1 MKKIAFV
8 NQRYGLQVNGGS
20 ETYTRQIAEKLS
32 HSFEIEIL
40 TTKALSYDK
49 WENYYLNDEEIV
61 DGIKVRRFGVKQK
74 RNSFGQNIVGRV
86 LQRKFPYSMLLGKM
100 WIRYQGP
107 YAPDL
112 IHFIRTHAEEY
123 DLFVFVTYLY
133 YTTVVGM
140 PEVYEK
146 SVFIPTA
153 HDESYV
159 YFPCYKNIFTKP
171 QGIIYLT
178 DEEKKLVEKIFHNES
193 VPNIVAGVGVDL
205 PKDINNGRFRD
216 KYGIDG
222 DYIIYTGRVDQNKNC
237 QEMFD
242 FFIKL
247 QSETVWKNKKIIL
260 VVIGKEHMD
269 IPMDKHIQY
278 LGFVSEQDK
287 YDAISGAM
295 ALWLPSKNE
304 SLSISVLES
313 MSLGVP
319 VIVNGN
325 CEVLKGHCIKS
336 HAGYYYTEYEGFKTN
351 LTILLESNRN
361 EISENA
367 IAYID
372 KDYNWKI
379 ITNKITSFFEYII
392 GKR

>member
-8 NQRYGLQVNGGS
+8 NQRYGLEVNGGS
-20 ETYTRQIAEKLS
+20 ETYTRRIAEKLS
-32 HSFEIEIL
+32 CKFEIEIL

-49 WENYYLNDEEIV
+49 WENYYSNNEEV
-61 DGIKVRRFGVKQK
+61 VEGIKVRRFEVKQQ
-74 RNSFGQNIVGRV
+74 RNSFGQNIAGR
-86 LQRKFPYSMLLGKM
+86 LLRKKHSHSVLLGKM
-100 WIRYQGP
+100 WLRCQGP

-112 IHFIRTHAEEY
+112 IHFIRTHSDEY

-133 YTTVVGM
+133 YTTVGGM
-140 PEVYEK
+140 PEVYDK
-146 SVFIPTA
+146 SIFIPTA
-153 HDESYV
+153 HDECFI
-159 YFPCYKNIFTKP
+159 YFPCYRNLFINPK
-171 QGIIYLT
+171 GIVYLT
-178 DEEKKLVEKIFHNES
+178 DEEKKLVEKIFHNEAI
-193 VPNIVAGVGVDL
+193 PNIVAGTGVDL
-205 PKDINNGRFRD
+205 PEDINNNRFRD
-216 KYGIDG
+216 KYGIGG

-247 QSETVWKNKKIIL
+247 KKEKVWEKKKFTLI
-260 VVIGKEHMD
+260 VIGKEHMD
-269 IPMDKHIQY
+269 IPIDENIRY

-313 MSLGVP
+313 MALGVP
-319 VIVNGN
+319 VVVNGN
-325 CEVLKGHCIKS
+325 CEVLKGHCLKS
-336 HAGYYYTEYEGFKTN
+336 HAGYYYTNYVEFKNN
-351 LTILLESNRN
+351 LSILLEKDRK
-361 EISENA
+361 EMAENA

-372 KDYNWKI
+372 KNYNWKT
-379 ITNKITSFFEYII
+379 ITDKLTSFFEYII

>member
-1 MKKIAFV
+1 
-8 NQRYGLQVNGGS
+8 
-20 ETYTRQIAEKLS
+20 
-32 HSFEIEIL
+32 
-40 TTKALSYDK
+40 
-49 WENYYLNDEEIV
+49 
-61 DGIKVRRFGVKQK
+61 
-74 RNSFGQNIVGRV
+74 
-86 LQRKFPYSMLLGKM
+86 
-100 WIRYQGP
+100 
-107 YAPDL
+107 
-112 IHFIRTHAEEY
+112 
-123 DLFVFVTYLY
+123 
-133 YTTVVGM
+133 
-140 PEVYEK
+140 
-146 SVFIPTA
+146 
-153 HDESYV
+153 
-159 YFPCYKNIFTKP
+159 
-171 QGIIYLT
+171 
-178 DEEKKLVEKIFHNES
+178 
-193 VPNIVAGVGVDL
+193 
-205 PKDINNGRFRD
+205 
-216 KYGIDG
+216 
-222 DYIIYTGRVDQNKNC
+222 
-237 QEMFD
+237 MFD

-247 QSETVWKNKKIIL
+247 QNETVWKNKKIIL

-336 HAGYYYTEYEGFKTN
+336 HAGYYYTEYEGFKAN

-372 KDYNWKI
+372 KNYNWKI